1 MPGASLRNAVKRV
14 THKER
19 AQPKSRMKL
28 GLLEKH
34 KDYVERAKDF
44 HKKADYLKVLRK
56 KASERNPDEFY
67 YHMHNSKLKNGKH
80 HEIHDG
86 SLDQDTVKLLK
97 TQDLR
102 YINHKKSIDS
112 KKVNK
117 MKNSLHMIGDQK
129 PRSHKVFVE
138 NKKDLKSFDAAKYFE
153 TQPELLNRSYNRIRK
168 STLEKHIQDTELGES
183 KKPPLPTAKQMKK
196 AMDKN
201 AKAYNELQGRQNRAN
216 KLQQAADA
224 LQLQRDL
231 MGRGSKRKVKAE
243 KVNGKNGKVQYKW
256 KRERMK

>member
-67 YHMHNSKLKNGKH
+67 HHMHNIKLKNGKH

-97 TQDLR
+97 TQDMR
-102 YINHKKSIDS
+102 YINHKKSI
-112 KKVNK
+112 
-117 MKNSLHMIGDQK
+117 
-129 PRSHKVFVE
+129 
-138 NKKDLKSFDAAKYFE
+138 
-153 TQPELLNRSYNRIRK
+153 
-168 STLEKHIQDTELGES
+168 
-183 KKPPLPTAKQMKK
+183 
-196 AMDKN
+196 
-201 AKAYNELQGRQNRAN
+201 
-216 KLQQAADA
+216 
-224 LQLQRDL
+224 
-231 MGRGSKRKVKAE
+231 
-243 KVNGKNGKVQYKW
+243 
-256 KRERMK
+256 